1 MAFGFLKKM
10 FFADNIAPLV
20 NEIFADPVGLE
31 SFTILI
37 GSLGFMLQLYGDFSG
52 YTDIAI
58 GAALILGFNLPIN
71 FRHPFFAT
79 SPSDWTKR
87 WHITLF
93 SWLRDYL
100 YIPLGGSKKGH
111 LRTYLNLW
119 LVMFFVGLW
128 HGASWNFALWGLV
141 IGTILAGERIIK
153 TNFPSLKNN
162 PFFKS
167 KIGIILCIVL
177 TQYLLMFGVTSFR
190 TTDTDAMLY
199 SMEKYIFW
207 DFEIEDTLKI
217 LKIHKFSTILIG
229 VFLIFEIA
237 FFKIPKLIERIARSR
252 LAIWGIILMGITLLI
267 MFFYDANPDAFIY
280 FQF

>member
-1 MAFGFLKKM
+1 
-10 FFADNIAPLV
+10 
-20 NEIFADPVGLE
+20 
-31 SFTILI
+31 
-37 GSLGFMLQLYGDFSG
+37 
-52 YTDIAI
+52 
-58 GAALILGFNLPIN
+58 
-71 FRHPFFAT
+71 
-79 SPSDWTKR
+79 
-87 WHITLF
+87 
-93 SWLRDYL
+93 
-100 YIPLGGSKKGH
+100 
-111 LRTYLNLW
+111 
-119 LVMFFVGLW
+119 MFFVGLW
-128 HGASWNFALWGLV
+128 HGASWNFALWGLL
-141 IGTILAGERIIK
+141 IGIILAGERIIK

-217 LKIHKFSTILIG
+217 LKIHKFATILIG

-267 MFFYDANPDAFIY
+267 MFFYDSDPDAFIY